1 MALTSHFQNKLI
13 LVGVTSGLFYSSRC
27 LSTSLAVNGKAN
39 DLLNHTTKRF
49 KHGTTF
55 KHTDKNLDY
64 CLELVKKCDYENY
77 LAILLLPPNI
87 QRAAFGLRAFNIE
100 MAQVQEVTSQKQ
112 IAQMRMQFWKDAIEQ
127 IFQGQ
132 PPHKPAAMEIA
143 GACKY
148 FNLSKQWIDRM
159 VKARASQLTKTAYTS
174 VQDAEDFAE
183 QINASLY
190 YLLLE
195 CLNVKSVHTDHVASH
210 LGKAQGLVTLVRS
223 VPFHASQRSVMLP
236 LDLLVRHKVSQEDII
251 RGKELQSVKD
261 VIFDVASVAHQHL
274 EKARSL
280 KDSIPTNVYPVF
292 LNASVC
298 DYYLKALQEADFNVF
313 DSKLQKRNN
322 LLPITMYVNRFRKRY

>member
-1 MALTSHFQNKLI
+1 MALTSHFQHKLFI
-13 LVGVTSGLFYSSRC
+13 VGVKYGLFYSSTC
-27 LSTSLAVNGKAN
+27 LSKSLTVNHQTS
-39 DLLNHTTKRF
+39 DLYNHATKRF
-49 KHGTTF
+49 KHGTSY

-64 CLELVKKCDYENY
+64 CLELVKKSDYENY

-100 MAQVQEVTSQKQ
+100 LAQIQEVTSQKQ
-112 IAQMRMQFWKDAIEQ
+112 IAQMRLQFWKDAIDQ

-148 FNLSKQWIDRM
+148 FNLSKQWIDRV
-159 VKARASQLTKTAYTS
+159 VKARASQLTKTSYTS

-236 LDLLVRHKVSQEDII
+236 LDLLAKHKVSQEDII
-251 RGKELQSVKD
+251 RGKESQSVKD
-261 VIFDVASVAHQHL
+261 VIFDIASVAHQHL

-280 KDSIPTNVYPVF
+280 KDSIPKNVYPLF

-298 DYYLKALQEADFNVF
+298 DFYLKTLQKVDFNVF
-313 DSKLQKRNN
+313 DPKLQKRNS
-322 LLPITMYVNRFRKRY
+322 LLPITMYFNRFRNRY